1 MSHLSSE
8 TATALDVLQIYLAG
22 SSASVLE
29 NIMVE
34 TEQLASAVYY
44 SAEYRP
50 DTVIQFTLSSVE
62 TEKLAS
68 VEERFF
74 EVLRDTAN
82 KKLDMQYMKDCIQ
95 RTRRQTKFEAEHS
108 GMFFTGAVI
117 QDFLF
122 GNRDG
127 TTLNQVKSL
136 SSYDEVETWTDQDW
150 RKFLSKWI
158 SEAPHI
164 TILGKPSA
172 ELSRKLKVDEEARV
186 TAQIKRL
193 GIAGLKELEEKLDA
207 AKAENDREIPRDILD
222 RFAVPS
228 TSSIHFIESTT
239 ARSGAA
245 RKMGHLDN
253 RIQSII
259 DKDDKDLPLFIH
271 FEHIPSNFV
280 HINLLINTE
289 SIPISLRPLLSIYL
303 ENFFSTPIQR
313 NGQRVEFE
321 QVVMEL
327 EKDTV
332 GYSIGSATDLG
343 TAEVLRVLFQVEAS
357 KYETAIE
364 WLKTML
370 WKNIFDLTVDS

>member
-1 MSHLSSE
+1 M
-8 TATALDVLQIYLAG
+8 
-22 SSASVLE
+22 LE
-29 NIMVE
+29 NIIVE

-44 SAEYRP
+44 SVEYRP

-74 EVLRDTAN
+74 EVLRDTAS
-82 KKLDMQYMKDCIQ
+82 KKLDMQYMKDCIE

-136 SSYDEVETWTDQDW
+136 SSYDEVETWTDQHW

-186 TAQIKRL
+186 AAQIKRL

-245 RKMGHLDN
+245 RKLGHLDN
-253 RIQSII
+253 RIQNIV

-271 FEHIPSNFV
+271 FEHIPSSFV

-289 SIPISLRPLLSIYL
+289 PIPISLRPLLSIYL

-343 TAEVLRVLFQVEAS
+343 NAEVLRVLFQVEAS

-370 WKNIFDLTVDS
+370 WKSIFDLTVDFQSKRYSMIM